1 MDDFDD
7 GLRKILLAGIGAAA
21 ATGEKAQKLFNNLAE
36 KGAATVEQNKDLN
49 ERFQKKSAQAASAA
63 KDAFQKMTET
73 QRTRRDVAQ
82 TLAGMTDEELKQL
95 KDALA
100 SLGFSHPSETAAA
113 DAEAPETQPEP
124 QAEQKTETQPE
135 EAPEAPQEKS
145 EEAAPEDAS
154 QNAPEADPQPK
165 EDSTEE

>member
-63 KDAFQKMTET
+63 KDAFQKMTEA

-113 DAEAPETQPEP
+113 DAEAPE
-124 QAEQKTETQPE
+124 
-135 EAPEAPQEKS
+135 
-145 EEAAPEDAS
+145 DAS

-165 EDSTEE
+165 EDSTKE